1 MIVLP
6 VLAAAWYA
14 GSRLASSSHQLS
26 SAPPPMTNGTAAPP
40 QSRQFSP
47 SPPVKTVS
55 GLPAEPSAASPSTRI
70 PEAQATPKKQIV
82 RIPRQ
87 FQALAERLKTRRTF
101 SEVQQ
106 FWERNKWWDK
116 AFQNAMRQALS
127 SPGVDPVL
135 ARWSEKVLK
144 DLKAQKIKT
153 DTWRTIVKD
162 ADADTVNEL
171 VDLYDEDGSFE
182 QRCNSAMVKLE
193 KVTPSDGADHADL
206 PKQRSV
212 SVADPGMGDLLR
224 FDAERLKILVE
235 RHLLHTGSARAK
247 SLLDNW
253 DAALTKFV
261 KVMPSD
267 YAKALAD
274 IKARAAIAAE

>member
-1 MIVLP
+1 MEP
-6 VLAAAWYA
+6 
-14 GSRLASSSHQLS
+14 
-26 SAPPPMTNGTAAPP
+26 
-40 QSRQFSP
+40 
-47 SPPVKTVS
+47 VS

-70 PEAQATPKKQIV
+70 PEAQATPQNQIV

-127 SPGVDPVL
+127 SPGVDPAL

-162 ADADTVNEL
+162 ANADTVNEL

-182 QRCNSAMVKLE
+182 HRSGIELGLSLIE
-193 KVTPSDGADHADL
+193 SDAGLKAL
-206 PKQRSV
+206 
-212 SVADPGMGDLLR
+212 GDLIVSDAPIDLR
-224 FDAERLKILVE
+224 KVAAFTLAETRTPETSRILDE
-235 RHLLHTGSARAK
+235 ARAK
-247 SLLDNW
+247 LAASRSGQTIDTLRRLGGKDRTSLGDDLYMIEQIDE
-253 DAALTKFV
+253 LK
-261 KVMPSD
+261 
-267 YAKALAD
+267 
-274 IKARAAIAAE
+274 RR

>member
-26 SAPPPMTNGTAAPP
+26 SAPPPMINGTAAPP

-182 QRCNSAMVKLE
+182 HRSGIELGLSLIE
-193 KVTPSDGADHADL
+193 SDAGLKAL
-206 PKQRSV
+206 
-212 SVADPGMGDLLR
+212 GDLIVSDAPIDLR
-224 FDAERLKILVE
+224 KVAAFTLAETRTPETSRILDE
-235 RHLLHTGSARAK
+235 ARAK
-247 SLLDNW
+247 LAASRSGQTIDTLRRLGGKDRTSLGDDLYMIEQIDE
-253 DAALTKFV
+253 LKR
-261 KVMPSD
+261 
-267 YAKALAD
+267 L
-274 IKARAAIAAE
+274 

>member
-26 SAPPPMTNGTAAPP
+26 SAPPPMANGTAAPP

-55 GLPAEPSAASPSTRI
+55 GLPEEPSAASPSTRI
-70 PEAQATPKKQIV
+70 PEAQATPQKQIV

-182 QRCNSAMVKLE
+182 HRSGIELGISLIE
-193 KVTPSDGADHADL
+193 SDAGLKAL
-206 PKQRSV
+206 
-212 SVADPGMGDLLR
+212 GDLIVSDAPIDLR
-224 FDAERLKILVE
+224 KVAAFTLAETRTPETSRILDE
-235 RHLLHTGSARAK
+235 ARAK
-247 SLLDNW
+247 LAASRSGQTIDTLRRLGGKDRTSLGDDLYMIEQIDE
-253 DAALTKFV
+253 LKR
-261 KVMPSD
+261 
-267 YAKALAD
+267 L
-274 IKARAAIAAE
+274 

>member
-182 QRCNSAMVKLE
+182 HRSGIELGLSLIE
-193 KVTPSDGADHADL
+193 SDAGLKAL
-206 PKQRSV
+206 
-212 SVADPGMGDLLR
+212 GDLIVSDAPIDLR
-224 FDAERLKILVE
+224 KVAAFTLAETRTPETSRILDE
-235 RHLLHTGSARAK
+235 ARAK
-247 SLLDNW
+247 LAASRSGQTIDTLRRLGGKDRTSLGDDLYMIEQIDE
-253 DAALTKFV
+253 LK
-261 KVMPSD
+261 
-267 YAKALAD
+267 
-274 IKARAAIAAE
+274 RR